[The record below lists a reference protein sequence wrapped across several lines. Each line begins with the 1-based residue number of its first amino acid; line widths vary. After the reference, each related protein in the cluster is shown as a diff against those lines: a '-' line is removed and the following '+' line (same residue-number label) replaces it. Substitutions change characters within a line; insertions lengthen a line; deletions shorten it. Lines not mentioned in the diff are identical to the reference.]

1 MSGDKDGYK
10 GLSQAELM
18 AEMLDMIKRSDAA
31 RLRKELQAMSD
42 AELRAR
48 ALAVAELLKE
58 KTSQA
63 I

>member
-10 GLSQAELM
+10 GLSQAELK
-18 AEMLDMIKRSDAA
+18 AEMLEMIKRSDAA

>member
-10 GLSQAELM
+10 GLSQAELK
-18 AEMLDMIKRSDAA
+18 AEMLEMIKRNDAA

-58 KTSQA
+58 RE
-63 I
+63 

>member
-10 GLSQAELM
+10 GLSQAELK
-18 AEMLDMIKRSDAA
+18 AEMLEMIQRSDAA